1 MPRPE
6 ERDLRSLQASF
17 LGDLTAHEPRTETD
31 RAALFAAPPQ
41 GDIERRWGIY
51 TFGYL
56 ARLAE
61 AIENDYPATRRIL
74 GEGAFR
80 SLAARYLERHPPHSF
95 DIGRAGDRLA
105 AFLETDPLAADLPF
119 LPDLARFEW
128 SLAEAFIAA
137 DREPLAWSDL
147 ARLGPEAV
155 ADAVFRPRPGTAVIR
170 SRWPLLD
177 LSATQDLADRE
188 VSIAVEGRPCVVLV
202 YRQDLEVR
210 RRLVDE
216 PDARFLETAGRGI
229 RLAGLLDEAANS
241 ADADRLVERF
251 RLWVMEGVF
260 EKPGTPPEAAVPL
273 DKEER

>member
-1 MPRPE
+1 VPRPE
-6 ERDLRSLQASF
+6 ERDLRSLQAAF
-17 LGDLTAHEPRTETD
+17 LEDLTGHRPRTEAE
-31 RAALFAAPPQ
+31 RAALFAEPPQ
-41 GDIERRWGIY
+41 GDVERRWGIY

-80 SLAARYLERHPPHSF
+80 SLAARYLERHLPGSF

-128 SLAEAFIAA
+128 SLADAFVAA
-137 DREPLAWSDL
+137 DSEPLAWSDL

-155 ADAVFRPRPGTAVIR
+155 ADTVFRPRPGTAVIR

-177 LSATQDLADRE
+177 LSATQDLADQD
-188 VSIAVEGRPCVVLV
+188 VSIALEGHPSVVLV

-210 RRLVDE
+210 RRLVGE
-216 PDARFLETAGRGI
+216 LDARFLETAGRGI
-229 RLAGLLDEAANS
+229 RLAEILDEAASS

-260 EKPGTPPEAAVPL
+260 EKPGTPPQAAVPFE
-273 DKEER
+273 KEER